1 MIFRLEEGG
10 WKLVHRQADP
20 LAEPQPLQRS
30 IQEPSSLHTCPVP
43 RSPALA
49 EPFDGGE
56 TRSWPNPEEPRLSG
70 REILRAR
77 PDYGPGRCPYSWA
90 PRSARVIWLW
100 LGSSTR
106 QISLGLPSVPA
117 VLVGGQ
123 VVIGKAGL
131 IYSQPDVGRECGLA
145 LLVRGVF

>member
-1 MIFRLEEGG
+1 VEVSAVAYVFEIQRYESKAPGREGIASLHVTMIFRLEEGG

-56 TRSWPNPEEPRLSG
+56 TRSWPNPEK
-70 REILRAR
+70 
-77 PDYGPGRCPYSWA
+77 PD
-90 PRSARVIWLW
+90 
-100 LGSSTR
+100 
-106 QISLGLPSVPA
+106 
-117 VLVGGQ
+117 
-123 VVIGKAGL
+123 
-131 IYSQPDVGRECGLA
+131 
-145 LLVRGVF
+145 